1 MGSNHGEGAGDAN
14 SREAQDRR
22 GMLLVLGAGLVWSL
36 TGLFL
41 RYIEAAGPWQIIVMR
56 SGSLG
61 AFILLYLILR
71 YRGRTLDRF
80 RRMGWNGLLAALFVS
95 GAICGTIF
103 AMTETTVANAVFIL
117 AGAPFATAGFAW
129 LILGERVSLAMVVAL
144 LVTVAGIGIM
154 VGDGINAGFLLGNLL
169 AVVTLLF
176 YALFVVFLRRGRAQ
190 DMLPA
195 LCLGGFLAA
204 GVAAIFA
211 EGFAVTGHDVLLSCV
226 MGAGLSGVGLIL
238 FTAGSRHLLAAELT
252 FFALI
257 EIVLAPVWVWAWLGE
272 VPRDLTLVGG
282 GVVLAA
288 IAGQAL
294 FGRRQGQTSTIPPIA
309 HASGAEAPC
318 LRGRAT

>member
-1 MGSNHGEGAGDAN
+1 
-14 SREAQDRR
+14 
-22 GMLLVLGAGLVWSL
+22 
-36 TGLFL
+36 
-41 RYIEAAGPWQIIVMR
+41 
-56 SGSLG
+56 
-61 AFILLYLILR
+61 
-71 YRGRTLDRF
+71 
-80 RRMGWNGLLAALFVS
+80 
-95 GAICGTIF
+95 
-103 AMTETTVANAVFIL
+103 
-117 AGAPFATAGFAW
+117 
-129 LILGERVSLAMVVAL
+129 MVVAL

-294 FGRRQGQTSTIPPIA
+294 FGRRQG
-309 HASGAEAPC
+309 
-318 LRGRAT
+318 